1 MNPICRFHLLIFL
14 LLSSSLVSAESEL
27 LLQASDLRELGGQAE
42 TRQIPILLMVSQ
54 DHCGFCKQMKQ
65 EVLNP
70 MLLSGDETDRV
81 LMRELLIDAGATV
94 VNFQGQHEASK
105 TFSSR
110 YKVRVTPTLLFL
122 DNKGEEVA
130 ERILG
135 INTVDYLPFYIEGAI
150 DQATQAMTH

>member
-14 LLSSSLVSAESEL
+14 LLSSSVVCAEPEL
-27 LLQASDLRELGGQAE
+27 LLQASDLQELGGQAE

-70 MLLSGDETDRV
+70 MLLSGDEANRV
-81 LMRELLIDAGATV
+81 LMRELLIDAGETV
-94 VNFQGQHEASK
+94 VNFQGQHEASE

-150 DQATQAMTH
+150 DHATQVMTH